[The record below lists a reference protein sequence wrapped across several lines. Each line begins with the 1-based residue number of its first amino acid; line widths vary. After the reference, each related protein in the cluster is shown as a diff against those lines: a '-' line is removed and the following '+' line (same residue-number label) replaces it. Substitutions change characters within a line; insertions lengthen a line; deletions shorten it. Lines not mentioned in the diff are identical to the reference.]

1 MICRAI
7 VQKEV
12 NFDMNKYESI
22 YVIRP
27 TVEEEGIK
35 ALVER
40 FSSLIQ
46 NEGGQVE
53 NVDEWGKRRLAYP
66 IDDLKEGYYVLMNFS
81 SKPDVPQELERNYKI
96 TDDILRYLT
105 IRLDEE

>member
-1 MICRAI
+1 MQGHSPKGGEFT
-7 VQKEV
+7 V
-12 NFDMNKYESI
+12 NKYESI
-22 YVIRP
+22 YIIRP

-40 FSSLIQ
+40 FSNLIVQ
-46 NEGGQVE
+46 EGGKVD

-66 IDDLKEGYYVLMNFS
+66 IDDLREGYYVLMNFTAE
-81 SKPDVPQELERNYKI
+81 PDVPQELERVYKI

-105 IRLDEE
+105 IREDE

>member
-1 MICRAI
+1 
-7 VQKEV
+7 
-12 NFDMNKYESI
+12 MNKYESI

-40 FSSLIQ
+40 FSNLIQ
-46 NEGGQVE
+46 QEGGQVE

-66 IDDLKEGYYVLMNFS
+66 IDDLNEGYYVLVNFS
-81 SKPDVPQELERNYKI
+81 AESDLPEELERNYKI

-105 IRLDEE
+105 IRIDEK

>member
-1 MICRAI
+1 
-7 VQKEV
+7 
-12 NFDMNKYESI
+12 MNRYESI

-40 FSSLIQ
+40 FSNLIQ
-46 NEGGQVE
+46 QEGGQVE

-66 IDDLKEGYYVLMNFS
+66 IDDLNEGYYVLVNFS
-81 SKPDVPQELERNYKI
+81 AESDLPEELERNYKI

-105 IRLDEE
+105 IRIDEK